1 MRTRRLP
8 ISLITVTLFVLC
20 IFTPLEIP
28 PARGAP
34 PPTREF
40 LTGFIPSAD
49 AQTLKEI
56 FDDVLASVR
65 QTPLPS
71 AICPLVEAAENAGT
85 NELAALEIAVAEAE
99 HQITVESLTA
109 IGDKPVELERQKK
122 ACAQIKA
129 ELTRIKNERTAWAQ
143 KVREAREGGRSLAF
157 HGRFEISRMPNEW
170 DGGDYNSWLIRDNF
184 GELPGDEPNGP
195 VSAVV
200 SLVSAG
206 CEGSSVMALDGKLRF
221 WGNQDSYYRDY
232 PCVSLDFD
240 LESFGY
246 QMGSFELFPGVWTGI
261 NSAVLNP
268 FGSPPVGQYNFSTD
282 QFEMRLEGI
291 FTNDL
296 YDHSMP
302 MLFFASIFGGVSRPR
317 GGGEHDE
324 YATAGAPIL
333 ADVPM
338 LVPLRGDRIE
348 AGLPKVMGAHVL
360 EFNAE
365 DGTLRL
371 LENTT
376 LLPNADIAMVRYD
389 DGSYAVNSM
398 IDASLGGRVEVE
410 PLAYVAQSPEGIYN
424 FADADISITVEV
436 GPGDYQPILGGK
448 LRNVVLNTVTGG
460 FFADL
465 EVTGVAASSTVLSQ
479 IYGST
484 GTKVMQIAV
493 GAAAYDLVELTD
505 GFTVSGRLPWPE
517 LFHLG
522 VVRDCDPSLMRADF
536 DGDGSINFKDF
547 ANLAQYWL
555 QDGSSADLTP
565 LSDGDHRVNMLDLFS
580 LVIKWLE
587 RCK

>member
-1 MRTRRLP
+1 MRTRRWFDKAHHPEPVEGLP

-20 IFTPLEIP
+20 IF
-28 PARGAP
+28 
-34 PPTREF
+34 
-40 LTGFIPSAD
+40 PSAH

-56 FDDVLASVR
+56 FDDVLASVSE
-65 QTPLPS
+65 TPLPS
-71 AICPLVEAAENAGT
+71 AICPLVEAAQDAGT

-99 HQITVESLTA
+99 HRITVESLTA

-143 KVREAREGGRSLAF
+143 KVREAREGGRSFAF
-157 HGRFEISRMPNEW
+157 HGRFELSRMPNEW

-200 SLVSAG
+200 SLASAG

-232 PCVSLDFD
+232 PRVSLEFD

-246 QMGSFELFPGVWTGI
+246 QMGSFELFPGVWTGT

-302 MLFFASIFGGVSRPR
+302 ILFFASIFGGVSRPR

-376 LLPNADIAMVRYD
+376 LQPNADIAMVRYRCGGYTVNPSVD
-389 DGSYAVNSM
+389 AAVGAQVVVDPFSYTGESPPGVFNFSDVAIH
-398 IDASLGGRVEVE
+398 IDNYGCTHTLLTG
-410 PLAYVAQSPEGIYN
+410 
-424 FADADISITVEV
+424 F
-436 GPGDYQPILGGK
+436 
-448 LRNVVLNTVTGG
+448 LRNPVLDAGSGG
-460 FFADL
+460 FFAQL
-465 EVTGVAASSTVLSQ
+465 EITEASDSSTVLRQ
-479 IYGST
+479 IHSAS

-565 LSDGDHRVNMLDLFS
+565 LSDGGHSVNMLDLFS